1 MPSLDRRRFLRA
13 SAATAG
19 ASWLP
24 ALAARAADDPARKRA
39 CIVLWM
45 AGGPTQTD
53 TFDPKPDHPN
63 GGPFKAIATAA
74 PGVQVAEHLPL
85 VAKQMK
91 HLAIVR
97 SMATKEGDHGRA
109 TLQLRTGNSPQA
121 GIDFPTFG
129 ALVSNERTRPD
140 GDLPGYVSISP
151 RGFGSASLSAGFL
164 GSRHSPLVVGDSGS
178 EYGAEENGGL
188 RVENLGLPP
197 GISARRADERRSL
210 LEETEAE
217 FLTSRPGAASESH
230 LSAYQR
236 AVRLM
241 KESAAKAFDLSD
253 EKSELRDRYGRNRFG
268 QGCLLARRL
277 VERGVPFVE
286 VTLGGW
292 DTHDNNF
299 AQVKGLCG
307 TLDPAWAT
315 LVTDLKDRGLL
326 ETTTVVW
333 MGEFGRTPGINPRN
347 GRDHY
352 PNAWSVVLGGG
363 GVAGGRAVGRTSKD
377 GMSVEERPVGVTD
390 LLATVCHAIGIDP
403 TKQNMSNVNRPI
415 RVVDPSG
422 KPVKEVLA

>member
-1 MPSLDRRRFLRA
+1 MTIDRRSFLHT
-13 SAATAG
+13 SAAAVG

-24 ALAARAADDPARKRA
+24 ALAARAADDPARKRS

-53 TFDPKPDHPN
+53 TFDPKPDHAN
-63 GGPFKAIATAA
+63 GGPFKAIDTGAD
-74 PGVQVAEHLPL
+74 GVRIAEHLPL

-91 HLAIVR
+91 HLAVVR
-97 SMATKEGDHGRA
+97 SMSTKEGDHGRA
-109 TLQLRTGNSPQA
+109 TLHLRTGNLPQG
-121 GIDFPTFG
+121 GIDFPVLG
-129 ALVSNERTRPD
+129 SLVSNERAKPD
-140 GDLPGYVSISP
+140 DDLPGYVSVSP
-151 RGFGSASLSAGFL
+151 RGFGSAALSAGFL
-164 GSRHSPLVVGDSGS
+164 GSRHSPLVVGDTGGG
-178 EYGAEENGGL
+178 YGGEEGGAL

-197 GISARRADERRSL
+197 GISERRADERRAL
-210 LEETEAE
+210 LEDTEAD
-217 FLTSRPGAASESH
+217 FLKSRPGIATESH

-241 KESAAKAFDLSD
+241 KESAARAFDLNE
-253 EKSELRDRYGRNRFG
+253 EKTATRDKYGRNRFG

-299 AQVKGLCG
+299 AQVKGLCD
-307 TLDPAWAT
+307 TLDPAWAA
-315 LVTDLKDRGLL
+315 LMTDLKERGLL
-326 ETTTVVW
+326 ETTTIVW
-333 MGEFGRTPGINPRN
+333 MGEFGRTPGINPRT

-352 PNAWSVVLGGG
+352 PNAWSTVLGGG
-363 GVAGGRAVGRTSKD
+363 GIRGGQAIGKTSKD
-377 GMSVEERPVGVTD
+377 GMKVEERAVSVTD
-390 LLATVCHAIGIDP
+390 LLATICTAIGIDP

-422 KPVKEVLA
+422 KPIAEALA